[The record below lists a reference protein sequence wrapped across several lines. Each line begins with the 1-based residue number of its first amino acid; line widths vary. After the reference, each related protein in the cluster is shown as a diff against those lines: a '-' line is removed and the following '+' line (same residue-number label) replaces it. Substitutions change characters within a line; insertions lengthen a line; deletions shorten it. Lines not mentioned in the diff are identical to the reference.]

1 MSKHASGDTENNTNM
16 VIGSS
21 LSNSPVIAG
30 PHAQASVSVNAS
42 QQDQELMNT
51 IAELRQ
57 GLDEA
62 RAAIDRRDDETRES
76 LELASSRLT
85 ALEEELHTDRPKWER
100 VTKLMTGIRDA
111 VKGLTSLTVS
121 ADALWNAIEKV
132 IR

>member
-1 MSKHASGDTENNTNM
+1 MNKHAAENTENNTNM

-30 PHAQASVSVNAS
+30 SHAQASVAVGAS
-42 QQDQELMNT
+42 EQDQELT
-51 IAELRQ
+51 SAIAELRQ
-57 GLDEA
+57 DLDEA

-85 ALEEELHTDRPKWER
+85 ALEEELHTDKPKWER

-111 VKGLTSLTVS
+111 LKGLTSLTVS